1 MQLLDQSCLA
11 YLELPDCLSVVT
23 GYTTFQIS
31 QPQLSNGGELLAV
44 SEDTAFSASVTVK
57 NTGAVAGDE
66 VVFLYKKS
74 DRPVL
79 AFAQQESLAPP
90 TLPSR
95 ELIGFGRVTLA
106 AGASTV
112 VHFNSTAS
120 KLSTVDD
127 FGTRHV
133 LPGAHELIFSRGHGE
148 ELTLGLTVR
157 LAAERSRMIVST
169 MVGLFD
175 QTAEDLRVAKDEL

>member
-1 MQLLDQSCLA
+1 MTVLA
-11 YLELPDCLSVVT
+11 

-31 QPQLSNGGELLAV
+31 QPQVSNGGALLAT

-74 DRPVL
+74 DKPVL
-79 AFAQQESLAPP
+79 AFAEQEGLAPP

-106 AGASTV
+106 AGASTGTLPV
-112 VHFNSTAS
+112 CLA
-120 KLSTVDD
+120 LSLSV
-127 FGTRHV
+127 
-133 LPGAHELIFSRGHGE
+133 SRC
-148 ELTLGLTVR
+148 LSLSLADSCWR
-157 LAAERSRMIVST
+157 LHSCSLQLDRQQALDR
-169 MVGLFD
+169 G
-175 QTAEDLRVAKDEL
+175 

>member
-1 MQLLDQSCLA
+1 MIA
-11 YLELPDCLSVVT
+11 IA

-31 QPQLSNGGELLAV
+31 KPQISNGATLLAAT
-44 SEDTAFSASVTVK
+44 EDTVLSASVTVK
-57 NTGAVAGDE
+57 NTGTVTGDE

-74 DRPVL
+74 DQPVL
-79 AFAQQESLAPP
+79 AWAEQENLAPP
-90 TLPSR
+90 VLPAR

-106 AGASTV
+106 AGTSTV

-133 LPGAHELIFSRGHGE
+133 LPGEHELIFSRGHGE
-148 ELTLGLTVR
+148 ELTTKLTIKLPEHR
-157 LAAERSRMIVST
+157 RRMVVST

-175 QTAEDLRVAKDEL
+175 QTAEDLRVTKDEL

>member
-1 MQLLDQSCLA
+1 MVPS
-11 YLELPDCLSVVT
+11 

-31 QPQLSNGGELLAV
+31 KPQVSNGGTLLAAN
-44 SEDTAFSASVTVK
+44 EDTALSASITVK
-57 NTGAVAGDE
+57 NTGSVAGDE

-74 DRPVL
+74 DQPVL
-79 AFAQQESLAPP
+79 SWAEQEQLAPP
-90 TLPSR
+90 TLPAR

-106 AGASTV
+106 PGASAV
-112 VHFNSTAS
+112 VHFNSTAT

-133 LPGAHELIFSRGHGE
+133 LPGEHKLIFSRGHGE
-148 ELTLGLTVR
+148 ELTMGLAVR
-157 LAAERSRMIVST
+157 LTEARRRMIVST

>member
-1 MQLLDQSCLA
+1 MLA
-11 YLELPDCLSVVT
+11 

-31 QPQLSNGGELLAV
+31 QPQVSNGGALLAT

-74 DRPVL
+74 DKPVL
-79 AFAQQESLAPP
+79 AFAEQEGLAPP

-106 AGASTV
+106 AGASTGTLPV
-112 VHFNSTAS
+112 CLC
-120 KLSTVDD
+120 LSLSVS
-127 FGTRHV
+127 V
-133 LPGAHELIFSRGHGE
+133 CLSLSLAVSRCLS
-148 ELTLGLTVR
+148 LTLADSRWR
-157 LAAERSRMIVST
+157 LHSCALQLDRQQSLDR
-169 MVGLFD
+169 G
-175 QTAEDLRVAKDEL
+175 